1 MVQSL
6 TRLGAN
12 VYTIDIG
19 PTAPAELE
27 THPNVWCTPNG
38 NVADV
43 AVCNAF
49 VDSIPG
55 DIHGLVNCAG
65 VSPFEDKLA
74 SYELYRQIIEVNI
87 TGTWAMAT
95 EVIRRMIQQ
104 EPLKCVAGNGIFTAA
119 EKQLGQG
126 SIINVSS
133 GGGLRAIPSKAVYC
147 ASKHAVIGLVKTWAR
162 DWPSIRFNAVC
173 PGLIVWDR
181 HKNA

>member
-27 THPNVWCTPNG
+27 THSNVWCTPNG

-43 AVCNAF
+43 AVCKAF

-104 EPLKCVAGNGIFTAA
+104 EPLKCVAGMESSPPQRSNLARVLSSTSLVA
-119 EKQLGQG
+119 EALEPYPAKQ
-126 SIINVSS
+126 SIAPVNM
-133 GGGLRAIPSKAVYC
+133 R
-147 ASKHAVIGLVKTWAR
+147 
-162 DWPSIRFNAVC
+162 
-173 PGLIVWDR
+173 
-181 HKNA
+181 